1 MDMATIMDQNFLDLL
16 DRINHLESIPASTPI
31 AACGEASP
39 NSQLIFQNEPFRIH
53 LSDQMSHNHS
63 ESVHYSGI
71 SKTGRC
77 HFVLSPEGNIR
88 LAFVT
93 ANSGYALRPGRAVH
107 QQSGRTR
114 RPHDE
119 GQAENLRR
127 FPLRRFGSRFRR
139 HPLIHIDR
147 QKAGLG
153 HHPSPEPRPQM
164 QARLPADRV
173 TYQFAPGQLR

>member
-119 GQAENLRR
+119 GSSRKSPAVSAATLRQPISPSSAHSYR
-127 FPLRRFGSRFRR
+127 PRKSR
-139 HPLIHIDR
+139 
-147 QKAGLG
+147 AGTSSK
-153 HHPSPEPRPQM
+153 P
-164 QARLPADRV
+164 
-173 TYQFAPGQLR
+173 